1 MNQNTIK
8 IKKIS
13 KTMLMFV
20 RILMIAF
27 VLFVVYMTKKGFSIN
42 YDNGLF
48 REIMSLIVASIPVC
62 VIIAILS
69 VVSMLLKSVEK
80 DYTPF
85 NSCNVKKLKI
95 LSVLL
100 MIFEPV
106 QFISL
111 KINDVIRP
119 IVING
124 EKISVFTTLGG
135 MIFTVG
141 LVVFCVSLIFE
152 YGIELQK
159 QADETL

>member
-1 MNQNTIK
+1 MNLNTIK

-13 KTMLMFV
+13 KGMLMFV
-20 RILMIAF
+20 RMLIVTF
-27 VLFVVYMTKKGFSIN
+27 VLFVVYMTTKSYSIN
-42 YDNGLF
+42 YDNGLL
-48 REIMSLIVASIPVC
+48 REIMALIVSSIPVC
-62 VIIAILS
+62 LIIATLF
-69 VVSMLLKSVEK
+69 VVSMLLKSIEK

-85 NSCNVKKLKI
+85 NCDNVKRLKV

-111 KINDVIRP
+111 KINDAIRP
-119 IVING
+119 IIVNG
-124 EKISVFTTLGG
+124 QRISFFTTLGG

-141 LVVFCVSLIFE
+141 LVVFCLALIFE

-159 QADETL
+159 QSDETL